1 MPTITSRTEGKSM
14 KKILELVRENPDI
27 EIIPDFS
34 TEIDKAWL
42 DEVEV
47 RKISLSEGRST
58 LVTDADAI
66 YKAKQNLKK

>member
-1 MPTITSRTEGKSM
+1 MPTITLRTEGKSM

>member
-1 MPTITSRTEGKSM
+1 M